1 MNLTSK
7 EAESVV
13 HSMARI
19 AEALSKMATA
29 HTAIAEIYAMQA
41 RKSWDSDSART
52 DRKQDEGVSA

>member
-13 HSMARI
+13 YSMERI
-19 AEALSKMATA
+19 AEALSKMAAA

-41 RKSWDSDSART
+41 RKSWDRDSALT
-52 DRKQDEGVSA
+52 KNPDEEKLS